1 VNGHPVAGYDV
12 VLNATGDTP
21 GGLEA
26 FERLLEGHLSELR
39 AYVRR
44 AGGAALKQESSED
57 LVQSA
62 CLEVL
67 RHRDRFQHGGED
79 GFRRWLYTIAARKLA
94 DRARRRGALK
104 RRADGALVP
113 PDHAA
118 AVGPSPSGQA
128 HDRERVDDVVTAM
141 QSLPKDQRDV
151 ILLARLLDMPRAEI
165 GELMG
170 RSDEAVRALLHR
182 AVGRLGLIL
191 SEGGG

>member
-1 VNGHPVAGYDV
+1 M
-12 VLNATGDTP
+12 
-21 GGLEA
+21 
-26 FERLLEGHLSELR
+26 LEGHLPQLR

-44 AGGAALKQESSED
+44 AGALKQESSDD

-67 RHRDRFQHGGED
+67 RHRDRFRHGGED

-104 RRADGALVP
+104 RRAEGAPVP
-113 PDHAA
+113 PDMAA
-118 AVGPSPSGQA
+118 AEGPSPSGHARRKEQF
-128 HDRERVDDVVTAM
+128 DDVVNAM
-141 QSLPKDQRDV
+141 QGLPQDQRDV

-170 RSDEAVRALLHR
+170 RSEEAVRALLHR

-191 SEGGG
+191 SEDEG